1 MSKSKFA
8 KMVRSLRESP
18 TMSVGNG
25 GFDSSAS
32 DPVAG
37 FDVPLPLPELD
48 QDYQT
53 PGESGLAKWRFS
65 GVYPVAKLGEKGI
78 DDMVDASN
86 EYVKLRNE
94 QTQERTVTDR
104 LERMRELARGL
115 REENLD
121 EEITM
126 SLGVGG
132 YTNAAQPPGVADGY
146 NKPMEW
152 NKDKDM
158 LRRKSLGRWSASL
171 RKRKCE

>member
-8 KMVRSLRESP
+8 RMIRSLKESP

-115 REENLD
+115 REESIQ
-121 EEITM
+121 EEPTM
-126 SLGVGG
+126 SVGVGG
-132 YTNAAQPPGVADGY
+132 YTNASQPPGAADGFDPKMSA
-146 NKPMEW
+146 NL
-152 NKDKDM
+152 
-158 LRRKSLGRWSASL
+158 LRRKSLGRWSRSL
-171 RKRKCE
+171 RKKKGES

>member
-8 KMVRSLRESP
+8 RMIRSLKESP

-121 EEITM
+121 EITM
-126 SLGVGG
+126 SVGVGG

-146 NKPMEW
+146 NKPM
-152 NKDKDM
+152 DM

-171 RKRKCE
+171 RKKKGEG

>member
-1 MSKSKFA
+1 MI
-8 KMVRSLRESP
+8 RSLKESP

-65 GVYPVAKLGEKGI
+65 GVYPVAKLDEKGI

-121 EEITM
+121 EITM
-126 SLGVGG
+126 SVGAGG
-132 YTNAAQPPGVADGY
+132 YSAAADPKGPVAGFDP
-146 NKPMEW
+146 KMSA
-152 NKDKDM
+152 DL
-158 LRRKSLGRWSASL
+158 LRRKSLGRWSRSL
-171 RKRKCE
+171 RKKKGES

>member
-1 MSKSKFA
+1 MI
-8 KMVRSLRESP
+8 RSLKESP
-18 TMSVGNG
+18 TMHVGNG

-48 QDYQT
+48 QDYQI

-94 QTQERTVTDR
+94 QTQERVVTDR
-104 LERMRELARGL
+104 LERMRQLARGI
-115 REENLD
+115 REENIL
-121 EEITM
+121 EEPTM
-126 SLGVGG
+126 SVGVGG
-132 YTNAAQPPGVADGY
+132 YTNAAAPTGPVAGFDP
-146 NKPMEW
+146 KISA
-152 NKDKDM
+152 DL
-158 LRRKSLGRWSASL
+158 LRRKSLGRWSRSL
-171 RKRKCE
+171 RKKDKSCG